1 MEIRSMRTER
11 AENHMP
17 AAQPVLSVRNIT
29 KIFPGVVALSDVS
42 LEIHAGTVHALTG
55 ENGSGKST
63 LARIINGSLRPDAGQ
78 VFLDGAP
85 VTFASPSDALS
96 AGIVTISQEITLAP
110 DLSVAENISLGRLPR
125 RRLGSVHWG
134 EVHARARKVLAALEF
149 DVDARAKVSS
159 LSLEQQQQVEI
170 ARAVSSDARILILD
184 EATSSLSE
192 AATRR
197 LLDVVEEQRR
207 SGTAV
212 IMISHRMSELYAA
225 ASVASVLRDGH
236 HVATVD
242 LAETKE
248 PALVTLMVGRELG
261 DYYGK
266 RPVPIGDVVM
276 TVTDLA
282 TADGALAP
290 TSLTL
295 RRGEIVGVAGLV
307 GSGKAEFGQAL
318 GGAVEATGA
327 VEVAGARIRL
337 GNPATARRRGIG
349 FVPDDRKKSALLLNR
364 SVSENFSLAWHGRVA
379 TRGVVNSRREQ
390 QLVSESVARHGVVT
404 ASVSTLIAT
413 LSGGNQQK
421 VVLGRVIDLGPE
433 VLVLSEPTRGVD
445 VGAKSEIY
453 RLLQGAAEEGAG
465 ILLISSELPEL
476 LGLCDRLVVFYR
488 GRVVDEFSGA
498 DMNEKLI
505 AHAAV
510 SGVGRTE
517 TPQHVRGQA

>member
-1 MEIRSMRTER
+1 MDKP
-11 AENHMP
+11 ENAGREP
-17 AAQPVLSVRNIT
+17 TDAQPVLAVENVT
-29 KIFPGVVALSDVS
+29 KVFPGVVALSDVS
-42 LEIHAGTVHALTG
+42 LQIHAGTVHALTG

-63 LARIINGSLRPDAGQ
+63 LARIINGSLRPDVGQ
-78 VFLDGAP
+78 VFLDGVP
-85 VTFASPSDALS
+85 VTFGSTSDALA

-125 RRLGSVHWG
+125 RPLGVIRWG
-134 EVHARARKVLAALEF
+134 EVYSRARKVLADLEF

-159 LSLEQQQQVEI
+159 LSLELRQQVEI
-170 ARAVSSDARILILD
+170 ARAVSSGGRILILD

-197 LLDVVEEQRR
+197 LLDVVEQQRLA
-207 SGTAV
+207 GTAV
-212 IMISHRMSELYAA
+212 IMISHRMSEVYAA
-225 ASVASVLRDGH
+225 ASVATVLRDGRH
-236 HVATVD
+236 MGTVS
-242 LAETKE
+242 LAGTKE
-248 PALVTLMVGRELG
+248 RELVTMMVGRELG

-266 RPVPIGDVVM
+266 RAVPVGEVVM
-276 TVTDLA
+276 TVADLA
-282 TADGALAP
+282 TDDAALAP

-318 GGAVEATGA
+318 GGAVEATGT
-327 VEVAGARIRL
+327 VEVDGTRVKL
-337 GNPATARRRGIG
+337 GSPATARRRGIG

-364 SVSENFSLAWHGRVA
+364 SVAENFSLAWRTRVA
-379 TRGVVNSRREQ
+379 ARGVVNGQREQ
-390 QLVSESVARHGVVT
+390 RLVAESVARYGVVT
-404 ASVSTLIAT
+404 SSASTLIAT

-421 VVLGRVIDLGPE
+421 VVLGRVMDLNPA

-453 RLLQGAAEEGAG
+453 QLLQNAAEKGAG

-476 LGLCDRLVVFYR
+476 LGVCDRIIVFYR
-488 GRVVDEFSGA
+488 GRVVAEFIGGA
-498 DMNEKLI
+498 MNENAI

-510 SGVGRTE
+510 SGIGDTTVL
-517 TPQHVRGQA
+517 QASGGTR